1 MPESIGPIFST
12 QVPSLSENANIQ
24 DALKIFHY
32 GTKTVPSNVSQVI
45 PNSVAGHLQSANL
58 RLQTLE
64 QLGIGSAYSPN
75 EPSSKVDGAIWV
87 DANSNAPIY
96 ENFFVAYYQESQ
108 PSAEENGL
116 LWVNSSTKEIKVYD
130 AADETWKTVASGSS
144 SSAGAISVVNLT
156 GQSIS
161 IVGLDS
167 VTAAGLGIAP
177 VFGYQNS
184 GALVPLAPAIT
195 TTKDNSKVEVS
206 FVFGKALQSAQG
218 NIGLRRF
225 INSEQSPTLLGSFYF
240 DGISV
245 PQIHYVDSVT
255 APEGSLLTYVL
266 ENLSSETITFDGQSA
281 SYTIQAVVKE
291 IG

>member
-1 MPESIGPIFST
+1 MPESIGSIFST
-12 QVPSLSENANIQ
+12 QIPSLTENANIQ

-32 GTKTVPSNVSQVI
+32 GTKTVPTNISQLA
-45 PNSVAGHLQSANL
+45 PASVAGHLQAANV
-58 RLQTLE
+58 RLTALE
-64 QLGIGSAYSPN
+64 QLGIGSVYSPN
-75 EPSSKVDGAIWV
+75 EPSSKADGAIWV
-87 DANSNAPIY
+87 DATSNAPIY

-108 PSAEENGL
+108 PSAQENGL
-116 LWVNSSTKEIKVYD
+116 LWVNSVTKAIKVYD
-130 AADETWKTVASGSS
+130 EADETWKTVASGSS
-144 SSAGAISVVNLT
+144 SSAGAVNVVDLT

-167 VTAAGLGIAP
+167 ATATGLGIAP
-177 VFGYQNS
+177 IFGYQNS

-225 INSEQSPTLLGSFYF
+225 INSGQSPTLLGSFYF
-240 DGISV
+240 DGASV
-245 PQIHYVDSVT
+245 PQIHYIDSVT
-255 APEGSLLTYVL
+255 VPEGSLLTYVL

-281 SYTIQAVVKE
+281 SYTIQAVAKE
-291 IG
+291 IA